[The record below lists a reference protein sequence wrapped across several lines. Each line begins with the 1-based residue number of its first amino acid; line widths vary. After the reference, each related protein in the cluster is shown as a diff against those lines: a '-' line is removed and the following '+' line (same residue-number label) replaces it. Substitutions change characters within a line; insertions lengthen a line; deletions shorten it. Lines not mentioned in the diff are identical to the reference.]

1 MAEERMIYVSFS
13 KKIVVWAIW
22 YATISTLLWTGVY
35 LIKGD
40 VSMELVGLTGAVITG
55 VIVSY
60 SAKAGVENY
69 QKIKT
74 TNNEREENQL

>member
-1 MAEERMIYVSFS
+1 MSFS
-13 KKIVVWAIW
+13 KKIVIWAIW
-22 YATISTLLWTGVY
+22 YTSLTSVLWTIVY
-35 LIKGD
+35 LVKD
-40 VSMELVGLTGAVITG
+40 KVSVELVGLTGAVITG

-74 TNNEREENQL
+74 SNKESEESL

>member
-1 MAEERMIYVSFS
+1 MIWVSFS

-22 YATISTLLWTGVY
+22 YTTVSTLLWTGVY
-35 LIKGD
+35 LLRGD
-40 VSMELVGLTGAVITG
+40 VSVELVGLTGAVITG

-69 QKIKT
+69 QKIKAPT
-74 TNNEREENQL
+74 NEREENQL

>member
-1 MAEERMIYVSFS
+1 MKKIDFS
-13 KKIVVWAIW
+13 KKIVVWAIV
-22 YATISTLLWTGVY
+22 YVTVATILWTGIY
-35 LIKGD
+35 LLKGK
-40 VSMELVGLTGAVITG
+40 VSTELVGLAGAVITG

-74 TNNEREENQL
+74 NNESEENQL